1 MPENLFFNEPLA
13 RYTTW
18 HIGGPAK
25 QYFRP
30 HDSADLSA
38 FLRALPIAEPLFWLG
53 LGSNVLIRDNGFRN
67 GYTHRQ
73 DAK

>member
-1 MPENLFFNEPLA
+1 MIVEQIVSSNNLRFNEPLA

-30 HDSADLSA
+30 RDNADLSA
-38 FLRALPIAEPLFWLG
+38 FLRSLPDDEQLFLVRVG
-53 LGSNVLIRDNGFRN
+53 
-67 GYTHRQ
+67 Q
-73 DAK
+73 